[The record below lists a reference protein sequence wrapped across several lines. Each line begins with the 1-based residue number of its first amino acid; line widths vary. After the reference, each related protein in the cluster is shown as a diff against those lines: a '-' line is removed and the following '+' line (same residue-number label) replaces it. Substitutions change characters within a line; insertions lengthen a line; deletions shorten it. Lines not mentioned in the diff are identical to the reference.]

1 MIIIIIAITTV
12 ISIISFGN
20 RELMDKLKFNAW
32 YVKHENQ
39 YWRLISY
46 ALVHAD
52 WIHLIINMYVF
63 YSFGRIVEVL
73 YKAHFG
79 DIGTFYFIILYVGGA
94 FFATM
99 YDYAKQKDNA
109 LYNAVG
115 ASGAVAAVTFASI
128 ILYPQ
133 GRIYLFF
140 LPIPI
145 PSTIFGILYLIYS
158 WQMAKRGRDNIGH
171 YAHFWGAVF
180 GIVFTVVLKPALALQ
195 FIYNIF

>member
-1 MIIIIIAITTV
+1 MIIIIIAITALV
-12 ISIISFGN
+12 SIISFGN

-39 YWRLISY
+39 YWRLVSY

-63 YSFGRIVEVL
+63 YSFGRIAEVL
-73 YKAHFG
+73 YKVHFG
-79 DIGTFYFIILYVGGA
+79 NIGAFYFIILYVGGA
-94 FFATM
+94 FFATI
-99 YDYAKQKDNA
+99 YDFAKQKDNA

-115 ASGAVAAVTFASI
+115 ASGAVSAVTFASI
-128 ILYPQ
+128 LLYPQ
-133 GRIYLFF
+133 GSIYLFF

-145 PSTIFGILYLIYS
+145 PSAIFGILYLIYS

-171 YAHFWGAVF
+171 YAHFWGAIF
-180 GIVFTVVLKPALALQ
+180 GIVYTIVLKPALVVQ
-195 FIYNIF
+195 FIQNIF